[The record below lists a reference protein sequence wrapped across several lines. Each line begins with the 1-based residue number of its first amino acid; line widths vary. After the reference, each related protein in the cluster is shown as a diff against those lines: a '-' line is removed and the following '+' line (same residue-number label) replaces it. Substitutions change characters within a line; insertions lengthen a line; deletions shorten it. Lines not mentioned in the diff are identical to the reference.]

1 MTGHHELAE
10 YERPVMMNEKEKNI
24 RECLDRLILAVRESD
39 EYARY
44 EAAKRRIEG
53 CVEEKA
59 AVDEFRRKAYLL
71 SNYTQSDELA
81 EEMKLL
87 VQERIKVRRDPVV
100 AQYLTTEMEF
110 CRLLQSIC
118 GEVLSI
124 TDLQI
129 DDFIDS
135 IEV

>member
-1 MTGHHELAE
+1 MS
-10 YERPVMMNEKEKNI
+10 EKEKRI
-24 RECLDRLILAVRESD
+24 RECLDSLIQAVRESD

-44 EAAKRRIEG
+44 EAAKQRIEG
-53 CVEEKA
+53 CVEEKC
-59 AVDEFRRKAYLL
+59 AVDEFRLKAYQL
-71 SNYTQSDELA
+71 SNYTQT
-81 EEMKLL
+81 EEMPDEMKSLA
-87 VQERIKVRRDPVV
+87 QERIRVRKDPVV

-129 DDFIDS
+129 DSFIDS